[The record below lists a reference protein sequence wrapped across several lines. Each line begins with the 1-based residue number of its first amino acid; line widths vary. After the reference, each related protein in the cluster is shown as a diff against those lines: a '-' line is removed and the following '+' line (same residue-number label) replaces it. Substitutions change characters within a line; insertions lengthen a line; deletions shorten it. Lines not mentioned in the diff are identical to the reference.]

1 MNDRLDELTVKDAAG
16 ALSVSV
22 TVTVRVRPP
31 PVTVM
36 VPVFVPTVAVA
47 VSTVTVRAPLFEPLA
62 GLTVS
67 QLTASVTVQ
76 ATFEVIESDCAAGF
90 AAPWVAVNAKLEEPT
105 VNVGEGALTVNET
118 GIDCGELVAP
128 VPETVMAVVYVP
140 AESPDTLA
148 VTASE
153 LAPVPEAGE
162 TESHVTAVE
171 AFQLNVP
178 VPVLLMLTV

>member
-1 MNDRLDELTVKDAAG
+1 MRLVGLTFNVVGAA
-16 ALSVSV
+16 ASVSV

-36 VPVFVPTVAVA
+36 VPVLVPTVAA
-47 VSTVTVRAPLFEPLA
+47 VVSMVTVKVPLFEPLA

-67 QLTASVTVQ
+67 QLTASVTLQ
-76 ATFEVIESDCAAGF
+76 ATLEVIETDCAAGF
-90 AAPWVAVNAKLEEPT
+90 AAPCVAVNAKLEEPT
-105 VNVGEGALTVNET
+105 FNVGEGALTANET

-128 VPETVMAVVYVP
+128 VPETVIEVVYVP

-148 VTASE
+148 ITASE
-153 LAPVPEAGE
+153 LAPVPEAGDN
-162 TESHVTAVE
+162 ESHGTAVE